1 MPRLLNASIRRLL
14 LTADA
19 VGGVWIYALDL
30 ARALARHGV
39 AVTLAVLG
47 SPPSDAQRREAENIK
62 NLKLVVT
69 DAPLEWLCD
78 DEERVRG
85 AAGLLAKLASDVGV
99 DLIQLNGAPFAA
111 DADYPAPVV
120 AVHHSCLATWW
131 ARVKQGPEPPEWR
144 WRADLVRRHLEA
156 ADRVVAPTAAFAAL
170 VASVYG
176 LRKRI
181 DVVHNGRSRSVV
193 APTGRTLEALFA
205 AGRLWDEG
213 KNVATLDRVATLV
226 DAPFFAAGPRIGPNG
241 TRIECHN
248 LQALGELASDEVRV
262 WLAKRPIF
270 LSSALYEPFGLTA
283 LEAAQAGCALVLS
296 DIPTF
301 RELWDGA
308 ALFAPARD
316 ETAFAT
322 AATALLEDRL
332 LRRRMERAALE
343 RARRYKLEA
352 MGLRMVALYDEL
364 IGKGASASSHS
375 EHAA

>member
-1 MPRLLNASIRRLL
+1 M
-14 LTADA
+14 TADT

-39 AVTLAVLG
+39 AATLAILG
-47 SPPSDAQRREAENIK
+47 PPPSEAQRREAENIK
-62 NLKLVVT
+62 NLKIVVT
-69 DAPLEWLCD
+69 DSPLEWLCD

-85 AAGLLAKLASDVGV
+85 AAGLLAKLAGDVGA

-111 DADYPAPVV
+111 EAVYPAPVV

-131 ARVKQGPEPPEWR
+131 ASVKQGPEPPEWE

-156 ADRVVAPTAAFAAL
+156 ADRVVAPSAAFADL
-170 VASVYG
+170 VASVYR

-181 DVVHNGRSRSVV
+181 DVVHNGRSRSPA

-213 KNVATLDRVATLV
+213 KNVATLDRVAALV
-226 DAPFFAAGPRIGPNG
+226 DAPFFVAGPRVGPNG
-241 TRIECHN
+241 TRIECRN

-316 ETAFAT
+316 EAAFAT
-322 AATALLEDRL
+322 AATTLLEDRL
-332 LRRRMERAALE
+332 LRRRMERAAHE
-343 RARRYKLEA
+343 RARRYKLET
-352 MGLRMVALYDEL
+352 MGQRMIALYDDVV
-364 IGKGASASSHS
+364 GKGGLAPSHS